1 MMAERIRELEAQTER
16 LKRIAIDLKVDLNIR
31 DAKIRKLE
39 GQLTEAHR
47 RERSLVVGTQTMS
60 KLEIL
65 GESDDD
71 NGQDPR
77 ATGKF
82 RSPWEGAR

>member
-1 MMAERIRELEAQTER
+1 MTEVRLLEQQIER

-31 DAKIRKLE
+31 DEKIRKLE
-39 GQLTEAHR
+39 RQLVEAHK
-47 RERSLVVGTQTMS
+47 RERELMHGTQTMS

-71 NGQDPR
+71 DGTDPR
-77 ATGKF
+77 ATGRFKN
-82 RSPWEGAR
+82 PWEGAR